1 MEEIVMNEISEI
13 DYTNILEEIIM
24 KLNNIEELLRFII
37 TFLFVFTIVV
47 VCKFAYRH
55 FNMFFN

>member
-1 MEEIVMNEISEI
+1 MEEITMEEITEI
-13 DYTNILEEIIM
+13 DYTSILEEIIM
-24 KLNNIEELLRFII
+24 KLNNIENLLRFVI
-37 TFLFVFTIVV
+37 TFLFVFMIVI

>member
-1 MEEIVMNEISEI
+1 MKEITMEEITQI
-13 DYTNILEEIIM
+13 DYTSILEEVIM
-24 KLNNIEELLRFII
+24 KLNNIENLLRFVI
-37 TFLFVFTIVV
+37 TFMFVYAIVI

>member
-1 MEEIVMNEISEI
+1 MEEIVMEEITQI
-13 DYTNILEEIIM
+13 DYTGILEEIIM
-24 KLNNIEELLRFII
+24 KLNNIENLLRFVI
-37 TFLFVFTIVV
+37 TFLFVYMIIV

>member
-1 MEEIVMNEISEI
+1 MEEITMEEITEI
-13 DYTNILEEIIM
+13 DYTSILQEIIM
-24 KLNNIEELLRFII
+24 KLNNIEILLRFVV
-37 TFLFVFTIVV
+37 TFLFVFMIVI

>member
-1 MEEIVMNEISEI
+1 MEEITEI
-13 DYTNILEEIIM
+13 DYTSILEEIIIR
-24 KLNNIEELLRFII
+24 LNNIENLLRFVI
-37 TFLFVFTIVV
+37 TFLFVFMIVI